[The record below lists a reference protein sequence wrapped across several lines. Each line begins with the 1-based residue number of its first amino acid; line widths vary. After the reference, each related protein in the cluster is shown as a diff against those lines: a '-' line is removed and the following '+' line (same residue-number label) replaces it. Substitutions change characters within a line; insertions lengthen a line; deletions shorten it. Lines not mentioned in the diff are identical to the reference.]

1 MNMKRWREPSQ
12 KGAARRAENNF
23 KAPLKGED
31 CGNWEHSE
39 GKVLGCLVIKEGF
52 PTLCIFLSKGKFQVM
67 GAEPEIL
74 C

>member
-31 CGNWEHSE
+31 CGN
-39 GKVLGCLVIKEGF
+39 
-52 PTLCIFLSKGKFQVM
+52 
-67 GAEPEIL
+67 
-74 C
+74 